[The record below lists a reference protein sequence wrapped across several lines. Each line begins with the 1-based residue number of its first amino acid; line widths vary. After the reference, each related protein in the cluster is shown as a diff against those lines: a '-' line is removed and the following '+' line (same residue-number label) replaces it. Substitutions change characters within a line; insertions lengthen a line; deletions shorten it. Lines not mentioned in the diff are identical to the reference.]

1 MTEVE
6 LIHATMPARN
16 DGKTDPRWNDIKKNF
31 NLNNK
36 LLVMT
41 KFSYIIATILTIG
54 VLFMFQNQTAVA
66 DNNQIIPRKVL
77 FGNPD
82 KTRVSLTHDG
92 KYILYIAPKDGVLNI
107 WMASSSDLS
116 KTEVITHD
124 KGRGI
129 RSYAK
134 AYNNKNILYSQDFN
148 GDENDRIYSYNI
160 ETKETKL
167 LTPERGVKAGIA
179 GMSYKKP
186 NEILIYLN
194 ERNPEY
200 FDIYKLSLDT
210 LEKELI
216 YKNDRFTDYVAD
228 ENLNLRF
235 GSLLDKDG
243 AVEYY
248 ELKDGEPKLFT
259 KISME
264 DSFNTSILGFDA
276 SGETLYMLEGRN
288 RNTSALK
295 AIDLATDKEEILA
308 EDAKADIGLFAVH
321 PTKQTPQ
328 AVSIDYDR
336 TSYKILD
343 KDIEE
348 DIKYLQALDRGDL
361 IINSRTLDDKT
372 WIVTYMADNA
382 PIKYYKYDRI
392 NKKAEFLFT
401 NRKDL
406 EQYKLAKMIPVIIK
420 SRDGLDLVSYIT
432 FPNDVNLDENNI
444 PDRKVPLILNV
455 HGGPWV
461 RDSWGYDP
469 EHQWLANRGYA
480 VLSINYRGSTGFGK
494 DFLNAGNLEYAGKM
508 HTDLI
513 DGVNWAIKNNIVDSD
528 KVCIMGGSYG
538 GYATLVGLTMTPDV
552 FACGVDVVGMSD
564 LLTHVQSKAP
574 YMTPLLSLYKTRIGP
589 WDTEEEKEFLRQRSP
604 INFIDNIK
612 KPLFI
617 AQGAHDV
624 RVVQAQSDKIVNA
637 MKANHIP
644 VVYAIYPEEGHGFA
658 KPGNRISYY
667 ALAEQFLAKVLKGRA
682 EHIGDDLKNANL
694 ILNDKEKVTGN
705 DAEKIIDNAIGN

>member
-1 MTEVE
+1 MSK
-6 LIHATMPARN
+6 I
-16 DGKTDPRWNDIKKNF
+16 F
-31 NLNNK
+31 
-36 LLVMT
+36 
-41 KFSYIIATILTIG
+41 YIIGTILIISVG
-54 VLFMFQNQTAVA
+54 IFMFQTQTIT

-77 FGNPD
+77 FGNPN
-82 KTRVSLTHDG
+82 KARVSLTHDG
-92 KYILYIAPKDGVLNI
+92 KYILYVAPKDGVLNI
-107 WMASSSDLS
+107 WLAPSDDIS
-116 KTEVITHD
+116 KAEAITHD

-129 RSYAK
+129 WSYAK
-134 AYNNKNILYSQDFN
+134 AYNNKNILYTQDFN

-167 LTPERGVKAGIA
+167 LTPAKGVKAEIA
-179 GMSYKKP
+179 GASHKKP

-200 FDIYKLSLDT
+200 FDIYKLNLDT

-216 YKNDRFTDYVAD
+216 YKNDRFTDYVTD

-295 AIDLATDKEEILA
+295 AITLATGSEEILA
-308 EDAKADIGLFAVH
+308 EDAKADISLFTVH

-336 TSYKILD
+336 VSYKILD
-343 KDIEE
+343 KDIED
-348 DIKYLQALDRGDL
+348 DIKYLQSIDRGDL

-372 WIVTYMADNA
+372 WIVAYMADNA
-382 PIKYYKYDRI
+382 PVKYYKYDRA

-401 NRKDL
+401 NRKEL
-406 EQYKLAKMIPVIIK
+406 EQYNLAKMIPIIIK

-432 FPNDVNLDENNI
+432 FPNDVKLDKNNI

-461 RDSWGYDP
+461 RDSWGYNP

-552 FACGVDVVGMSD
+552 FACGVDVVGMSN

-574 YMTPLLSLYKTRIGP
+574 YMTPLLSIYKTRIGP

-604 INFIDNIK
+604 INFVDNIK

-617 AQGAHDV
+617 AQGVHDV
-624 RVVQAQSDKIVNA
+624 RVVQAESEQIVNS
-637 MKANHIP
+637 MQTKHIP
-644 VVYAIYPEEGHGFA
+644 VVYALYKDEGHGFA

-667 ALAEQFLAKVLKGRA
+667 ALAEQFLAKILKGRT

-694 ILNDKEKVTGN
+694 ILNDKEKISGTE
-705 DAEKIIDNAIGN
+705 AEKIIDTAVGN

>member
-1 MTEVE
+1 MSK
-6 LIHATMPARN
+6 IC
-16 DGKTDPRWNDIKKNF
+16 
-31 NLNNK
+31 
-36 LLVMT
+36 
-41 KFSYIIATILTIG
+41 YIIGTILIISG
-54 VLFMFQNQTAVA
+54 GIFMFQKQTIT

-82 KTRVSLTHDG
+82 KARVTLTHDG
-92 KYILYIAPKDGVLNI
+92 KYILYVAPKDDVLNI
-107 WMASSSDLS
+107 WLAPSDDIS
-116 KTEVITHD
+116 KAEAITHD

-129 RSYAK
+129 WSYAK
-134 AYNNKNILYSQDFN
+134 AYNNKNILYTQDFN

-179 GMSYKKP
+179 GVSYKKP

-194 ERNPEY
+194 ERDPEY
-200 FDIYKLSLDT
+200 FDIYKLNLDT

-216 YKNDRFTDYVAD
+216 YKNDRFTDYVID

-235 GSLLDKDG
+235 GNLLDKDG

-248 ELKDGEPKLFT
+248 ELKDGEPKLYT

-276 SGETLYMLEGRN
+276 SGEILYMLEGRN

-295 AIDLATDKEEILA
+295 AITLATDNEEILA
-308 EDAKADIGLFAVH
+308 EDPKADIGLFAMH

-328 AVSIDYDR
+328 AVSIYYDR
-336 TSYKILD
+336 VSYKILD
-343 KDIEE
+343 KEIED
-348 DIKYLQALDRGDL
+348 DIKYLQALDRGVL

-372 WIVTYMADNA
+372 WIVAYMADNA
-382 PIKYYKYDRI
+382 PVKYYKYDRA

-401 NRKDL
+401 NRKAL
-406 EQYKLAKMIPVIIK
+406 EQYNLAKMIPVIIK

-432 FPNDVNLDENNI
+432 FPNDVKLDENNI
-444 PDRKVPLILNV
+444 PDKKVPLIINV

-461 RDSWGYDP
+461 RDSWGYNP

-513 DGVNWAIKNNIVDSD
+513 DGVNWAIKNNIVDFD

-538 GYATLVGLTMTPDV
+538 GYATLVGLTMTPDI
-552 FACGVDVVGMSD
+552 FACGVDVVGMSN

-574 YMTPLLSLYKTRIGP
+574 YMTPLLSIYKTRMGP

-604 INFIDNIK
+604 INFVDNIK

-624 RVVQAQSDKIVNA
+624 RVVQAESEQIVNS
-637 MKANHIP
+637 MKAKHIP
-644 VVYAIYPEEGHGFA
+644 VVYALYKDEGHGFA

-667 ALAEQFLAKVLKGRA
+667 ALAEQFLAKILKGRA
-682 EHIGDDLKNANL
+682 EAIGDDLKNANL
-694 ILNDKEKVTGN
+694 ILNDKEKISGKE
-705 DAEKIIDNAIGN
+705 AEKIIDTAIGN

>member
-1 MTEVE
+1 MSKV
-6 LIHATMPARN
+6 
-16 DGKTDPRWNDIKKNF
+16 F
-31 NLNNK
+31 
-36 LLVMT
+36 
-41 KFSYIIATILTIG
+41 YIIGTILIISVG
-54 VLFMFQNQTAVA
+54 IFMFQTQTIT

-82 KTRVSLTHDG
+82 KARVSLTHDG
-92 KYILYIAPKDGVLNI
+92 KYILYVAPKDGVLNI
-107 WMASSSDLS
+107 WLAPSDDIS
-116 KTEVITHD
+116 KAEAITHD

-129 RSYAK
+129 WSYAK
-134 AYNNKNILYSQDFN
+134 AYNNKNILYTQDFN

-167 LTPERGVKAGIA
+167 LTPAKGVKAEIA
-179 GMSYKKP
+179 GASHKKP

-200 FDIYKLSLDT
+200 FDIYKLNLDT

-216 YKNDRFTDYVAD
+216 YKNDRFTDYVTD

-295 AIDLATDKEEILA
+295 AITQATGSEEILA
-308 EDAKADIGLFAVH
+308 EDAKADIGLFTVH

-336 TSYKILD
+336 VSYKILD
-343 KDIEE
+343 KDIED
-348 DIKYLQALDRGDL
+348 DIKYLQSIDRGDL

-372 WIVTYMADNA
+372 WIVAYMADNA
-382 PIKYYKYDRI
+382 PVKYYKYDRA
-392 NKKAEFLFT
+392 NKKAGFLFT
-401 NRKDL
+401 NRKEL
-406 EQYKLAKMIPVIIK
+406 EQYNLAKMIPIIIK

-432 FPNDVNLDENNI
+432 FPNYVKLDKNNI

-461 RDSWGYDP
+461 RDSWGYNP

-552 FACGVDVVGMSD
+552 FACGVDVVGMSN

-574 YMTPLLSLYKTRIGP
+574 YMTPLLSIYKTRIGP

-604 INFIDNIK
+604 INFVDNIK

-617 AQGAHDV
+617 AQGVHDV
-624 RVVQAQSDKIVNA
+624 RVVQAESEQIVNSMQA
-637 MKANHIP
+637 KHIP
-644 VVYAIYPEEGHGFA
+644 VVYALYKDEGHGFA

-667 ALAEQFLAKVLKGRA
+667 ALAEQFLAKVLKGRT

-694 ILNDKEKVTGN
+694 ILNDKEKISGTE
-705 DAEKIIDNAIGN
+705 AEKIIDTAVGN

>member
-1 MTEVE
+1 MSK
-6 LIHATMPARN
+6 I
-16 DGKTDPRWNDIKKNF
+16 F
-31 NLNNK
+31 
-36 LLVMT
+36 
-41 KFSYIIATILTIG
+41 YIIGTILIVSVG
-54 VLFMFQNQTAVA
+54 IFMFQTQTIT

-82 KTRVSLTHDG
+82 KARVSLTHDG
-92 KYILYIAPKDGVLNI
+92 KYILYVAPKDGVLNI
-107 WMASSSDLS
+107 WLAPSDDIS
-116 KTEVITHD
+116 KAEAITHD

-129 RSYAK
+129 WSYAK
-134 AYNNKNILYSQDFN
+134 AYNNKNILYTQDFN

-167 LTPERGVKAGIA
+167 LTPTKGVKAEIA
-179 GMSYKKP
+179 GASHKKP

-200 FDIYKLSLDT
+200 FDIYKLNLDT

-216 YKNDRFTDYVAD
+216 YKNDRFTDYVTD

-295 AIDLATDKEEILA
+295 AITLATGSEEILA
-308 EDAKADIGLFAVH
+308 EDAKADIGLFTVH

-336 TSYKILD
+336 VSYKILD
-343 KDIEE
+343 KDIED
-348 DIKYLQALDRGDL
+348 DIKYLQSIDRGDL

-372 WIVTYMADNA
+372 WIVAYMADNA
-382 PIKYYKYDRI
+382 PVKYYKYDRA

-401 NRKDL
+401 NRKEL
-406 EQYKLAKMIPVIIK
+406 EQYNLAKMIPIIIK

-432 FPNDVNLDENNI
+432 FPNDVKLDKNNI

-461 RDSWGYDP
+461 RDSWGYNP

-480 VLSINYRGSTGFGK
+480 VLSINYRGSNGFGK

-552 FACGVDVVGMSD
+552 FACGVDVVGMSN

-574 YMTPLLSLYKTRIGP
+574 YMTPLLSIYKTRIGP

-604 INFIDNIK
+604 INFVDNIK

-617 AQGAHDV
+617 AQGVHDV
-624 RVVQAQSDKIVNA
+624 RVVQAESEQIVNSMQA
-637 MKANHIP
+637 KHIP
-644 VVYAIYPEEGHGFA
+644 VVYALYKDEGHGFA
-658 KPGNRISYY
+658 KPSNRISYY
-667 ALAEQFLAKVLKGRA
+667 ALAEQFLAKILKGRA

-694 ILNDKEKVTGN
+694 ILNDKEKISGTE
-705 DAEKIIDNAIGN
+705 AEKIIDTAVGN

>member
-1 MTEVE
+1 MSK
-6 LIHATMPARN
+6 I
-16 DGKTDPRWNDIKKNF
+16 F
-31 NLNNK
+31 
-36 LLVMT
+36 
-41 KFSYIIATILTIG
+41 YIIGTILIISVG
-54 VLFMFQNQTAVA
+54 IFMFQTQTIT

-77 FGNPD
+77 FGNPN
-82 KTRVSLTHDG
+82 KARVSLTHDG
-92 KYILYIAPKDGVLNI
+92 KYILYVAPKDGVLNI
-107 WMASSSDLS
+107 WLAPSDDIS
-116 KTEVITHD
+116 KAEAITHD

-129 RSYAK
+129 WSYAK
-134 AYNNKNILYSQDFN
+134 AYNNKNILYTQDFN

-167 LTPERGVKAGIA
+167 LTPAKGVKAEIA
-179 GMSYKKP
+179 GASHKKP

-200 FDIYKLSLDT
+200 FDIYKLNLDT

-216 YKNDRFTDYVAD
+216 YKNDRFTDYVTD

-295 AIDLATDKEEILA
+295 AITLATGSEEILA
-308 EDAKADIGLFAVH
+308 EDAKADIGLFTVH

-336 TSYKILD
+336 VSYKILD
-343 KDIEE
+343 KDIED
-348 DIKYLQALDRGDL
+348 DIKYLQSIDRGDL

-372 WIVTYMADNA
+372 WIVAYMADNA
-382 PIKYYKYDRI
+382 PVKYYKYDRA

-401 NRKDL
+401 NRKEL
-406 EQYKLAKMIPVIIK
+406 EQYNLAKMIPIIIK

-432 FPNDVNLDENNI
+432 FPNDVKLDKNNI

-461 RDSWGYDP
+461 RDSWGYNP

-552 FACGVDVVGMSD
+552 FACGVYVVGMSN
-564 LLTHVQSKAP
+564 LITHVQSKAP
-574 YMTPLLSLYKTRIGP
+574 YMTPLLSIYKTRIGP

-604 INFIDNIK
+604 INFVDNIK

-617 AQGAHDV
+617 AQGVHDV
-624 RVVQAQSDKIVNA
+624 RVMQAESEQIVNN
-637 MKANHIP
+637 MQTKHIP
-644 VVYAIYPEEGHGFA
+644 VVYALYKDEGHGFA

-667 ALAEQFLAKVLKGRA
+667 ALAEQFLAKILKGRA

-694 ILNDKEKVTGN
+694 ILNDKEKISGTE
-705 DAEKIIDNAIGN
+705 AEKIIDTAVGN

>member
-1 MTEVE
+1 MSK
-6 LIHATMPARN
+6 I
-16 DGKTDPRWNDIKKNF
+16 F
-31 NLNNK
+31 
-36 LLVMT
+36 
-41 KFSYIIATILTIG
+41 YIIGTILIISVGIFMLQTI
-54 VLFMFQNQTAVA
+54 T

-82 KTRVSLTHDG
+82 KARVSLTHDG
-92 KYILYIAPKDGVLNI
+92 KYILYVAPKDGVLNI
-107 WMASSSDLS
+107 WLAPSDDIS
-116 KTEVITHD
+116 KAEAITHD

-129 RSYAK
+129 WSYAK
-134 AYNNKNILYSQDFN
+134 AYNNKNILYTQDFN

-167 LTPERGVKAGIA
+167 LTPAKGVKAKIA
-179 GMSYKKP
+179 GASHKKP

-200 FDIYKLSLDT
+200 FDIYKLNLDT
-210 LEKELI
+210 LEKALI
-216 YKNDRFTDYVAD
+216 YKNDRFTDYVTD

-248 ELKDGEPKLFT
+248 ELKDGEPRLFT

-295 AIDLATDKEEILA
+295 VITLATGSEEILA
-308 EDAKADIGLFAVH
+308 EDTKADIGLFTIH

-336 TSYKILD
+336 VSYKILD
-343 KDIEE
+343 KDIED
-348 DIKYLQALDRGDL
+348 DIKYLQSIDRGDL

-372 WIVTYMADNA
+372 WIVAHMADNA
-382 PIKYYKYDRI
+382 PVKYYKYDRV

-401 NRKDL
+401 NRKEL
-406 EQYKLAKMIPVIIK
+406 EQYNLAKMIPIIIK

-432 FPNDVNLDENNI
+432 FPNDVKLDKNNI

-461 RDSWGYDP
+461 RDSWGYNP

-552 FACGVDVVGMSD
+552 FACGIDVVGMSN

-574 YMTPLLSLYKTRIGP
+574 YMTPLLSIYKTRIGP

-604 INFIDNIK
+604 INFVDNIK

-617 AQGAHDV
+617 AQGVHDV
-624 RVVQAQSDKIVNA
+624 RVVQAESEQIVNSMQA
-637 MKANHIP
+637 KHIP
-644 VVYAIYPEEGHGFA
+644 VVYALYKDEGHGFA

-667 ALAEQFLAKVLKGRA
+667 ALAEQFLAKILKGRA
-682 EHIGDDLKNANL
+682 EHIGNDLKNANL
-694 ILNDKEKVTGN
+694 ILNDKEKISGTE
-705 DAEKIIDNAIGN
+705 AEKIIDTVVGN

>member
-1 MTEVE
+1 MSK
-6 LIHATMPARN
+6 I
-16 DGKTDPRWNDIKKNF
+16 F
-31 NLNNK
+31 
-36 LLVMT
+36 
-41 KFSYIIATILTIG
+41 YIIGTILIISVG
-54 VLFMFQNQTAVA
+54 IFMFQKQTIT

-82 KTRVSLTHDG
+82 KARVSLTHDG

-107 WMASSSDLS
+107 WLAPSDDTS
-116 KTEVITHD
+116 KAEAITHD

-129 RSYAK
+129 WSYAK
-134 AYNNKNILYSQDFN
+134 AYNNKNILYTQDFN

-160 ETKETKL
+160 ETKESKL
-167 LTPERGVKAGIA
+167 LTPEKGVKAGIA
-179 GMSYKKP
+179 GASHKKP

-200 FDIYKLSLDT
+200 FDIYKLNLDT

-216 YKNDRFTDYVAD
+216 YKNDRFTDCVVD

-248 ELKDGEPKLFT
+248 ELRDGEPKLYT

-276 SGETLYMLEGRN
+276 SGEILYMLEGRN

-295 AIDLATDKEEILA
+295 AITLATGSEEVLA
-308 EDAKADIGLFAVH
+308 EDAKADIGLFTVH

-336 TSYKILD
+336 ISYKILD
-343 KDIEE
+343 KDIED
-348 DIKYLQALDRGDL
+348 DIKYLQSLDRGDL
-361 IINSRTLDDKT
+361 IINSRTLDDKI
-372 WIVTYMADNA
+372 WIVAYMADNA
-382 PIKYYKYDRI
+382 PVKYYKYDRA

-401 NRKDL
+401 NRKEL
-406 EQYKLAKMIPVIIK
+406 EQYNLAKMIPVIIK
-420 SRDGLDLVSYIT
+420 SRDELDLVSYIT
-432 FPNDVNLDENNI
+432 FPNDIKLDENNI
-444 PDRKVPLILNV
+444 PDKKVPLIINV

-461 RDSWGYDP
+461 RDSWGYNP

-538 GYATLVGLTMTPDV
+538 GYATLVGLTMTPDI
-552 FACGVDVVGMSD
+552 FACGVDVVGMSN

-574 YMTPLLSLYKTRIGP
+574 YMTPLLSIYKTRIGP
-589 WDTEEEKEFLRQRSP
+589 WDTEEEKEFLRQKSP
-604 INFIDNIK
+604 INFVDNIK

-624 RVVQAQSDKIVNA
+624 RVVQTESEQIVNS
-637 MKANHIP
+637 MKAKHIP
-644 VVYAIYPEEGHGFA
+644 VVYALYKDEGHGFA

-667 ALAEQFLAKVLKGRA
+667 ALAEQFLAKILKGRA

-694 ILNDKEKVTGN
+694 ILNDKEKISGTE
-705 DAEKIIDNAIGN
+705 AEKIIDTAVGN

>member
-1 MTEVE
+1 MSK
-6 LIHATMPARN
+6 I
-16 DGKTDPRWNDIKKNF
+16 F
-31 NLNNK
+31 
-36 LLVMT
+36 
-41 KFSYIIATILTIG
+41 YIIGTILIVSVG
-54 VLFMFQNQTAVA
+54 IFMFQTQTIT

-82 KTRVSLTHDG
+82 KARVSLTHDG
-92 KYILYIAPKDGVLNI
+92 KYILYVAPKDGVLNI
-107 WMASSSDLS
+107 WLAPSDDIS
-116 KTEVITHD
+116 KAEAITHD

-129 RSYAK
+129 WSYAK
-134 AYNNKNILYSQDFN
+134 AYNNKNILYTQDFN

-167 LTPERGVKAGIA
+167 LTPKKGVKAEIA
-179 GMSYKKP
+179 GASHKKP

-200 FDIYKLSLDT
+200 FDIYKLNLDT

-216 YKNDRFTDYVAD
+216 YKNDRFTDYVTD

-295 AIDLATDKEEILA
+295 AITLATGSEEILA
-308 EDAKADIGLFAVH
+308 EDAKADIGLFTVH

-336 TSYKILD
+336 VSYKILD
-343 KDIEE
+343 KDIED
-348 DIKYLQALDRGDL
+348 DIKYLQSIDRGDL

-372 WIVTYMADNA
+372 WIVAYMADNA
-382 PIKYYKYDRI
+382 PVKYYKYDRA

-401 NRKDL
+401 NRKEL
-406 EQYKLAKMIPVIIK
+406 EQYNLAKMIPIIIK

-432 FPNDVNLDENNI
+432 FPNDVKLDKNNI

-461 RDSWGYDP
+461 RDSWGYNP

-480 VLSINYRGSTGFGK
+480 VLSINYRGSNGFGK

-552 FACGVDVVGMSD
+552 FACGVDVVGMSN

-574 YMTPLLSLYKTRIGP
+574 YMTPLLSIYKTRIGP

-604 INFIDNIK
+604 INFVDNIK

-617 AQGAHDV
+617 AQGVHDV
-624 RVVQAQSDKIVNA
+624 RVVQAESEQIVNSMQA
-637 MKANHIP
+637 KHIP
-644 VVYAIYPEEGHGFA
+644 VVYALYKDEGHGFA

-667 ALAEQFLAKVLKGRA
+667 ALAEQFLAKILKGRA

-694 ILNDKEKVTGN
+694 ILNDKEKISGTE
-705 DAEKIIDNAIGN
+705 AEKIIDTAVGN

>member
-1 MTEVE
+1 MSK
-6 LIHATMPARN
+6 I
-16 DGKTDPRWNDIKKNF
+16 F
-31 NLNNK
+31 
-36 LLVMT
+36 
-41 KFSYIIATILTIG
+41 YIIGTILIISVG
-54 VLFMFQNQTAVA
+54 IFMFQKQTAT

-82 KTRVSLTHDG
+82 KARVSLTHDG

-107 WMASSSDLS
+107 WLAHSDDIS
-116 KTEVITHD
+116 KAEAITHD

-129 RSYAK
+129 WSYAK
-134 AYNNKNILYSQDFN
+134 AYNNKNILYTQDFN

-167 LTPERGVKAGIA
+167 LTPEKGVKAGIA
-179 GMSYKKP
+179 GASHKKP

-200 FDIYKLSLDT
+200 FDIYKLNLDT

-216 YKNDRFTDYVAD
+216 YKNDRFTDCVVD

-248 ELKDGEPKLFT
+248 ELKDGEPKLYT

-276 SGETLYMLEGRN
+276 SGEILYMLEGRN

-295 AIDLATDKEEILA
+295 AITLATSSEEILA
-308 EDAKADIGLFAVH
+308 EDSKADIGLFTVH

-336 TSYKILD
+336 VSYKILD
-343 KDIEE
+343 KDIED

-361 IINSRTLDDKT
+361 IINSRTLDDKI
-372 WIVTYMADNA
+372 WIIAYMADNA
-382 PIKYYKYDRI
+382 PVKYYKYDRA

-401 NRKDL
+401 NRKEL
-406 EQYKLAKMIPVIIK
+406 EQYNLTKMIPVIIK

-432 FPNDVNLDENNI
+432 FPNDVKLDENNI
-444 PDRKVPLILNV
+444 PDKKVPLIINV

-461 RDSWGYDP
+461 RDSWGYNP

-513 DGVNWAIKNNIVDSD
+513 DGVNWTIKNNIVDSD

-538 GYATLVGLTMTPDV
+538 GYATLVGLTMTPDI
-552 FACGVDVVGMSD
+552 FACGVDVVGMSN

-574 YMTPLLSLYKTRIGP
+574 YMTPLLSVYKTRIGP
-589 WDTEEEKEFLRQRSP
+589 WDTEEEKEFLRQKSP
-604 INFIDNIK
+604 INFVDNIK

-624 RVVQAQSDKIVNA
+624 RVVQAESEQIVNS
-637 MKANHIP
+637 MKTKHIP
-644 VVYAIYPEEGHGFA
+644 VVYALYKDEGHGFA

-667 ALAEQFLAKVLKGRA
+667 ALAEQFLAKILKGRA

-694 ILNDKEKVTGN
+694 ILNDKEKISGTE
-705 DAEKIIDNAIGN
+705 AEKIIDTAVGN

>member
-1 MTEVE
+1 
-6 LIHATMPARN
+6 
-16 DGKTDPRWNDIKKNF
+16 
-31 NLNNK
+31 
-36 LLVMT
+36 MT
-41 KFSYIIATILTIG
+41 KFSYIIGTILTIWCTI
-54 VLFMFQNQTAVA
+54 FMFQNQAAIA
-66 DNNQIIPRKVL
+66 DNNNQIIPRKVL

-82 KTRVSLTHDG
+82 KARVSLTHDG
-92 KYILYIAPKDGVLNI
+92 KYILYVAPKDGVLNI
-107 WMASSSDLS
+107 WLAPSDDIS
-116 KTEVITHD
+116 KAEAITND

-129 RSYAK
+129 WSYVR

-167 LTPERGVKAGIA
+167 LTPERGVRAGIA
-179 GMSYKKP
+179 GVSYKKP

-200 FDIYKLSLDT
+200 FDVYKLNLDT

-216 YKNDRFTDYVAD
+216 YKNDRFTDCIAD

-264 DSFNTSILGFDA
+264 DSFNTSLLGFDA
-276 SGETLYMLEGRN
+276 SGEILYMLEGRN

-295 AIDLATDKEEILA
+295 ALNLNSGTDEILA
-308 EDAKADIGLFAVH
+308 EDSKADIGLFTVH

-328 AVSIDYDR
+328 AVSVDYDR
-336 TSYKILD
+336 VSYKILD
-343 KDIEE
+343 KDIED
-348 DIKYLQALDRGDL
+348 DIKYLQALDRGNL
-361 IINSRTLDDKT
+361 IINSRTFDDKT
-372 WIVTYMADNA
+372 WIVAYNSDNS
-382 PIKYYKYDRI
+382 PVKYYKYDRA

-406 EQYKLAKMIPVIIK
+406 EQYSLSKMIPVIIK
-420 SRDGLDLVSYIT
+420 SRDSLDLVSYIT
-432 FPNDVNLDENNI
+432 FPNDVKLDKNNI
-444 PDRKVPLILNV
+444 PDKKLPLIINV

-508 HTDLI
+508 HDDLI
-513 DGVNWAIKNNIVDSD
+513 DGVDWAIKNNIADPG
-528 KVCIMGGSYG
+528 KIAIMGGSYG

-552 FACGVDVVGMSD
+552 FACGVDVVGMSN

-574 YMTPLLSLYKTRIGP
+574 YMTPLLSIYKTRIGP

-604 INFIDNIK
+604 INFVNNIK

-624 RVVQAQSDKIVNA
+624 RVVQAESDQIVNA
-637 MKANHIP
+637 MKAKHIP
-644 VVYAIYPEEGHGFA
+644 VVYAIYKDEGHGFA

-667 ALAEQFLAKVLKGRA
+667 ALAEQFLAKILKGRA
-682 EHIGDDLKNANL
+682 EAIGDDLKNANL
-694 ILNDKEKVTGN
+694 ILNDKEKISGKE
-705 DAEKIIDNAIGN
+705 AEKIIDKAVGN

>member
-1 MTEVE
+1 MSK
-6 LIHATMPARN
+6 I
-16 DGKTDPRWNDIKKNF
+16 F
-31 NLNNK
+31 
-36 LLVMT
+36 
-41 KFSYIIATILTIG
+41 YIIGTILIISVG
-54 VLFMFQNQTAVA
+54 IFMFQKQTVM

-82 KTRVSLTHDG
+82 KARVSLTHDG
-92 KYILYIAPKDGVLNI
+92 KYILYVAPKDSVLNI
-107 WMASSSDLS
+107 WLAPSDDIS
-116 KTEVITHD
+116 KAEAITHD

-129 RSYAK
+129 WSYAK
-134 AYNNKNILYSQDFN
+134 AYNNKNILYTQDFN

-167 LTPERGVKAGIA
+167 LTPEKGVRAGIA
-179 GMSYKKP
+179 GVSYKKP

-194 ERNPEY
+194 DRNPEY
-200 FDIYKLSLDT
+200 FDIYKLNLDT

-216 YKNDRFTDYVAD
+216 YKNDRFTDYVTD

-248 ELKDGEPKLFT
+248 ELKDGEFKLFT

-295 AIDLATDKEEILA
+295 AITLATGSEEILA
-308 EDAKADIGLFAVH
+308 EDVKADIGLLTVH
-321 PTKQTPQ
+321 PIKQTPQ
-328 AVSIDYDR
+328 AVSVDYDR
-336 TSYKILD
+336 VSYKILD
-343 KDIEE
+343 KDIE
-348 DIKYLQALDRGDL
+348 DDVKYLQSLDHGDL

-372 WIVTYMADNA
+372 WIIAYMADNA
-382 PIKYYKYDRI
+382 PVKFYKYDRE

-401 NRKDL
+401 NRKEL
-406 EQYKLAKMIPVIIK
+406 EQYNLAKMIPVIIK

-432 FPNDVNLDENNI
+432 FPNDVKLDKNNI
-444 PDRKVPLILNV
+444 PDKKVPLIINV
-455 HGGPWV
+455 HGGPWA

-513 DGVNWAIKNNIVDSD
+513 DGVNWAIKSNIVDFD

-552 FACGVDVVGMSD
+552 FACGVDVVGMSN

-574 YMTPLLSLYKTRIGP
+574 YMTPLLSIYKTRIGP

-604 INFIDNIK
+604 INFVDNIK

-617 AQGAHDV
+617 AQGTHDV
-624 RVVQAQSDKIVNA
+624 RVVQAEADQIVNA
-637 MKANHIP
+637 MKAKHIP
-644 VVYAIYPEEGHGFA
+644 VVYALYKDEGHGFA

-667 ALAEQFLAKVLKGRA
+667 ALAEQFLAKILKGRA

-694 ILNDKEKVTGN
+694 ILNDKEKITGAE
-705 DAEKIIDNAIGN
+705 AEKIIDKAVGN

>member
-1 MTEVE
+1 MSK
-6 LIHATMPARN
+6 I
-16 DGKTDPRWNDIKKNF
+16 F
-31 NLNNK
+31 
-36 LLVMT
+36 
-41 KFSYIIATILTIG
+41 YIIGTILIISVG
-54 VLFMFQNQTAVA
+54 IFMFQKQTIT

-82 KTRVSLTHDG
+82 KARVSLTHDG

-107 WMASSSDLS
+107 WLAPSDDIS
-116 KTEVITHD
+116 KAEAITHD

-129 RSYAK
+129 WSYAK
-134 AYNNKNILYSQDFN
+134 AYNNKNILYTQDFN

-160 ETKETKL
+160 ATKETKL

-179 GMSYKKP
+179 GVSYKTP

-200 FDIYKLSLDT
+200 FDIYKLNLDT

-216 YKNDRFTDYVAD
+216 YKNDRFTDYVTD

-248 ELKDGEPKLFT
+248 ELRDGEPKLYT

-276 SGETLYMLEGRN
+276 SGEILYMLEGRN

-295 AIDLATDKEEILA
+295 AITLATGSEEILA
-308 EDAKADIGLFAVH
+308 EDSKADIGLFTVH

-336 TSYKILD
+336 VSYKILD
-343 KDIEE
+343 KDIED

-361 IINSRTLDDKT
+361 IINSRTLDDKI
-372 WIVTYMADNA
+372 WIVAYMADNA
-382 PIKYYKYDRI
+382 PVKYYKYDRA

-401 NRKDL
+401 NRKEL
-406 EQYKLAKMIPVIIK
+406 EQYNLAKMIPVIIK

-432 FPNDVNLDENNI
+432 FPNDVKLDENNI
-444 PDRKVPLILNV
+444 PDKKVPLILNV

-461 RDSWGYDP
+461 RDSWGYNP
-469 EHQWLANRGYA
+469 EHQWLANRGYT

-538 GYATLVGLTMTPDV
+538 GYATLVGLTMTPDI
-552 FACGVDVVGMSD
+552 FACGVDVVGMSN

-574 YMTPLLSLYKTRIGP
+574 YMTPLLSIYKTRIGP
-589 WDTEEEKEFLRQRSP
+589 WDTEEEKEFLRQKSP
-604 INFIDNIK
+604 INFVDNIK

-624 RVVQAQSDKIVNA
+624 RVVQAESEQIVNS
-637 MKANHIP
+637 MKAKHIP
-644 VVYAIYPEEGHGFA
+644 VVYALYKDEGHGFA
-658 KPGNRISYY
+658 KPSNRISYY
-667 ALAEQFLAKVLKGRA
+667 ALAEQFLAKILKGRA
-682 EHIGDDLKNANL
+682 EAIGDDLKNANL
-694 ILNDKEKVTGN
+694 ILNDKEKISGTE
-705 DAEKIIDNAIGN
+705 AEKIIDKAVGN

>member
-1 MTEVE
+1 MSK
-6 LIHATMPARN
+6 I
-16 DGKTDPRWNDIKKNF
+16 F
-31 NLNNK
+31 
-36 LLVMT
+36 
-41 KFSYIIATILTIG
+41 YIIGTILIVSVG
-54 VLFMFQNQTAVA
+54 IFMFQTQTIT

-82 KTRVSLTHDG
+82 KARVSLTHDG
-92 KYILYIAPKDGVLNI
+92 KYILYVAPKDGVLNI
-107 WMASSSDLS
+107 WLAPSDDIS
-116 KTEVITHD
+116 KAEAITHD

-129 RSYAK
+129 WSYAK
-134 AYNNKNILYSQDFN
+134 AYNNKNILYTQDFN

-167 LTPERGVKAGIA
+167 LTPTKGVKAEIA
-179 GMSYKKP
+179 GASHKKP

-200 FDIYKLSLDT
+200 FDIYKLNLDT

-216 YKNDRFTDYVAD
+216 YKNDRFTDYVTD

-264 DSFNTSILGFDA
+264 DSFNTSILGFDS

-295 AIDLATDKEEILA
+295 AITLATGSEEILA
-308 EDAKADIGLFAVH
+308 EDAKADIGLFTVH

-336 TSYKILD
+336 VSYKILD
-343 KDIEE
+343 KDIED
-348 DIKYLQALDRGDL
+348 DIKYLQSIDRGDL

-372 WIVTYMADNA
+372 WIVAYMADNA
-382 PIKYYKYDRI
+382 PVKYYKYDRA

-401 NRKDL
+401 NRKEL
-406 EQYKLAKMIPVIIK
+406 EQYNLAKMIPIIIK

-432 FPNDVNLDENNI
+432 FPNDVKLDKNNI

-461 RDSWGYDP
+461 RDSWGYNP

-480 VLSINYRGSTGFGK
+480 VLSINYRGSNGFGK

-552 FACGVDVVGMSD
+552 FACGVDVVGMSN

-574 YMTPLLSLYKTRIGP
+574 YMTPLLSIYKTRIGP

-604 INFIDNIK
+604 INFVDNIK

-617 AQGAHDV
+617 AQGVHDV
-624 RVVQAQSDKIVNA
+624 RVVQAESEQIVNSMQA
-637 MKANHIP
+637 KHIP
-644 VVYAIYPEEGHGFA
+644 VVYALYKDEGHGFA

-667 ALAEQFLAKVLKGRA
+667 ALAEQFLAKILKGRA

-694 ILNDKEKVTGN
+694 ILNDKEKISGTE
-705 DAEKIIDNAIGN
+705 AEKIIDTAVGN

>member
-1 MTEVE
+1 MSK
-6 LIHATMPARN
+6 I
-16 DGKTDPRWNDIKKNF
+16 F
-31 NLNNK
+31 
-36 LLVMT
+36 
-41 KFSYIIATILTIG
+41 YIIGTILIISVG
-54 VLFMFQNQTAVA
+54 IFMFQTQTIT

-82 KTRVSLTHDG
+82 KARVSLTHDG
-92 KYILYIAPKDGVLNI
+92 KYILYVAPKDGVLNI
-107 WMASSSDLS
+107 WLAPSDDIS
-116 KTEVITHD
+116 KAEAITHD

-129 RSYAK
+129 WSYVK
-134 AYNNKNILYSQDFN
+134 AYNNKNILYTQDFN

-167 LTPERGVKAGIA
+167 LTPAKGVKAEIA
-179 GMSYKKP
+179 GASHKKP

-200 FDIYKLSLDT
+200 FDIYKLNLDT

-216 YKNDRFTDYVAD
+216 YKNDRFTDYVTD

-295 AIDLATDKEEILA
+295 AITLATGSEEILA
-308 EDAKADIGLFAVH
+308 EDAKADIGLFTVH

-336 TSYKILD
+336 VSYKILD
-343 KDIEE
+343 QDIED
-348 DIKYLQALDRGDL
+348 DIKYLQSIDRGDL

-372 WIVTYMADNA
+372 WIVAYMADNA
-382 PIKYYKYDRI
+382 PVKYYKYDRA
-392 NKKAEFLFT
+392 NKKSEFLFT
-401 NRKDL
+401 NRKEL
-406 EQYKLAKMIPVIIK
+406 EEYNLAKMIPIIIT

-432 FPNDVNLDENNI
+432 FPNDVKLDKNNI

-455 HGGPWV
+455 HGGPWA
-461 RDSWGYDP
+461 RDSWGYNP

-552 FACGVDVVGMSD
+552 FACGVDVVGMSN

-574 YMTPLLSLYKTRIGP
+574 YITPLLSIYKTRIGP

-604 INFIDNIK
+604 INFVDNIK

-617 AQGAHDV
+617 AQGVHDV
-624 RVVQAQSDKIVNA
+624 RVVQAESKQIVNSMQA
-637 MKANHIP
+637 KHIP
-644 VVYAIYPEEGHGFA
+644 VVYALYKDEGHGFA

-667 ALAEQFLAKVLKGRA
+667 ALAEQFLAKILKGRA

-694 ILNDKEKVTGN
+694 ILNDKEKISGTE
-705 DAEKIIDNAIGN
+705 AEKIIDTVVGN

>member
-1 MTEVE
+1 MSK
-6 LIHATMPARN
+6 I
-16 DGKTDPRWNDIKKNF
+16 F
-31 NLNNK
+31 
-36 LLVMT
+36 
-41 KFSYIIATILTIG
+41 YIIGTILIISVG
-54 VLFMFQNQTAVA
+54 IFMFQKQTIT

-82 KTRVSLTHDG
+82 KARVSLTHDG
-92 KYILYIAPKDGVLNI
+92 KYILYVAPKDGVLNI
-107 WMASSSDLS
+107 WLAPSDDIS
-116 KTEVITHD
+116 KAEAITHD

-129 RSYAK
+129 WSYAK
-134 AYNNKNILYSQDFN
+134 AYNNKNILYTQDFN

-160 ETKETKL
+160 ETKESKL

-179 GMSYKKP
+179 GVSYKKP

-200 FDIYKLSLDT
+200 FDIYKLNLDT

-216 YKNDRFTDYVAD
+216 YKNDRFTDCVVD

-248 ELKDGEPKLFT
+248 ELKDGEPKLYT

-276 SGETLYMLEGRN
+276 SGEILYMLEGRN

-295 AIDLATDKEEILA
+295 AITLATGSEEILA
-308 EDAKADIGLFAVH
+308 EDSKADIGLFTVH

-336 TSYKILD
+336 VSYKILD
-343 KDIEE
+343 KDIED

-361 IINSRTLDDKT
+361 IINSRTLDDKI
-372 WIVTYMADNA
+372 WIVAYMADNA
-382 PIKYYKYDRI
+382 PVKYYKYDRA

-401 NRKDL
+401 NRKEL
-406 EQYKLAKMIPVIIK
+406 EQYNLAKMIPVIIK

-432 FPNDVNLDENNI
+432 FPNDVKLDENNI
-444 PDRKVPLILNV
+444 PDKKVPLIINV

-461 RDSWGYDP
+461 RDSWGYNP

-480 VLSINYRGSTGFGK
+480 VLSINYRGSKGFGK

-538 GYATLVGLTMTPDV
+538 GYATLVGLTMTPDI
-552 FACGVDVVGMSD
+552 FACGVDVVGMSN

-574 YMTPLLSLYKTRIGP
+574 YMTPLLSIYKTRIGP

-604 INFIDNIK
+604 INFVDNIK

-624 RVVQAQSDKIVNA
+624 RVVQAESEQIVNS
-637 MKANHIP
+637 MKAKHIP
-644 VVYAIYPEEGHGFA
+644 VVYALYKDEGHGFA

-667 ALAEQFLAKVLKGRA
+667 ALAEQFLAKILKGRA
-682 EHIGDDLKNANL
+682 EVIGDDLKNANL
-694 ILNDKEKVTGN
+694 ILNDKEKISGTE
-705 DAEKIIDNAIGN
+705 AEKIIDTAIGN

>member
-1 MTEVE
+1 MSK
-6 LIHATMPARN
+6 I
-16 DGKTDPRWNDIKKNF
+16 F
-31 NLNNK
+31 
-36 LLVMT
+36 
-41 KFSYIIATILTIG
+41 YIIGTILIISVG
-54 VLFMFQNQTAVA
+54 IFMFQTQTIT

-77 FGNPD
+77 FGNPN
-82 KTRVSLTHDG
+82 KARVSLTHDG
-92 KYILYIAPKDGVLNI
+92 KYILYVAPKDGVLNI
-107 WMASSSDLS
+107 WLAPSDDIS
-116 KTEVITHD
+116 KAEAITHD

-129 RSYAK
+129 WSYAK
-134 AYNNKNILYSQDFN
+134 AYNNKNILYTQDFN

-167 LTPERGVKAGIA
+167 LTPAKGVKAEIA
-179 GMSYKKP
+179 GASHKKP

-200 FDIYKLSLDT
+200 FDIYKLNLDT

-216 YKNDRFTDYVAD
+216 YKNDRFTDYVTD

-295 AIDLATDKEEILA
+295 AITLATGSEEILA
-308 EDAKADIGLFAVH
+308 EDAKADISLFTVH

-336 TSYKILD
+336 VSYKILD
-343 KDIEE
+343 KDIED
-348 DIKYLQALDRGDL
+348 DIKYLQSIDRGDL

-372 WIVTYMADNA
+372 WIVAYMADNA
-382 PIKYYKYDRI
+382 PVKYYKYDRA

-401 NRKDL
+401 NRKEL
-406 EQYKLAKMIPVIIK
+406 EQYNLAKMIPIIIK

-432 FPNDVNLDENNI
+432 FPNDVKLDKNNI

-461 RDSWGYDP
+461 RDSWGYNP

-552 FACGVDVVGMSD
+552 FACGVDVVGMSN

-574 YMTPLLSLYKTRIGP
+574 YMTPLLSIYKTRIGP

-604 INFIDNIK
+604 INFVDNIK

-617 AQGAHDV
+617 AQGVHDV
-624 RVVQAQSDKIVNA
+624 RVVQAESEQIVNSMQA
-637 MKANHIP
+637 KHIP
-644 VVYAIYPEEGHGFA
+644 VVYALYKDEGHGFA

-667 ALAEQFLAKVLKGRA
+667 ALAEQFLAKILKGRT

-694 ILNDKEKVTGN
+694 ILNDKEKISGTE
-705 DAEKIIDNAIGN
+705 AEKIIDTAVGN

>member
-1 MTEVE
+1 MSK
-6 LIHATMPARN
+6 I
-16 DGKTDPRWNDIKKNF
+16 F
-31 NLNNK
+31 
-36 LLVMT
+36 
-41 KFSYIIATILTIG
+41 YIIGTILIISVG
-54 VLFMFQNQTAVA
+54 IFMFQKQTIT

-82 KTRVSLTHDG
+82 KARVSLTHDG

-107 WMASSSDLS
+107 WLAPSDDIS
-116 KTEVITHD
+116 KAEAITHD

-129 RSYAK
+129 WSYAK
-134 AYNNKNILYSQDFN
+134 AYNNKNILYTQDFN

-160 ETKETKL
+160 ETKESKL

-179 GMSYKKP
+179 GVSYKKP

-200 FDIYKLSLDT
+200 FDIYKLNLDT

-216 YKNDRFTDYVAD
+216 YKNDRFTDCVVD

-248 ELKDGEPKLFT
+248 ELKDGEPKLYT

-276 SGETLYMLEGRN
+276 SGEILYMLEGRN

-295 AIDLATDKEEILA
+295 AITLATGSEEILA
-308 EDAKADIGLFAVH
+308 EDSKADIGLFTVH

-336 TSYKILD
+336 VSYKILD
-343 KDIEE
+343 KDIED

-361 IINSRTLDDKT
+361 IINSRTLDDKI
-372 WIVTYMADNA
+372 WIVAYMADNA
-382 PIKYYKYDRI
+382 PVKYYKYDRA

-401 NRKDL
+401 NRKEL
-406 EQYKLAKMIPVIIK
+406 EQYNLAKMIPVIIK

-432 FPNDVNLDENNI
+432 FPNDVKLDENNI
-444 PDRKVPLILNV
+444 PDKKVPLIINV

-461 RDSWGYDP
+461 RDSWGYNP

-480 VLSINYRGSTGFGK
+480 VLSINYRGSKGFGK

-538 GYATLVGLTMTPDV
+538 GYATLVGLTMTPDI
-552 FACGVDVVGMSD
+552 FACGVDVVGMSN

-574 YMTPLLSLYKTRIGP
+574 YMTPLLSIYKTRIGP

-604 INFIDNIK
+604 INFVDNIK

-624 RVVQAQSDKIVNA
+624 RVVQAESEQIVNS
-637 MKANHIP
+637 MKAKHIP
-644 VVYAIYPEEGHGFA
+644 VVYALYKDEGHGFA

-667 ALAEQFLAKVLKGRA
+667 ALAEQFLAKILKGRA
-682 EHIGDDLKNANL
+682 EVIGDDLKNANL
-694 ILNDKEKVTGN
+694 ILNDKEKISGTE
-705 DAEKIIDNAIGN
+705 AEKIIDTAIGN

>member
-1 MTEVE
+1 MSK
-6 LIHATMPARN
+6 IC
-16 DGKTDPRWNDIKKNF
+16 
-31 NLNNK
+31 
-36 LLVMT
+36 
-41 KFSYIIATILTIG
+41 YIIGTILIISVG
-54 VLFMFQNQTAVA
+54 IFMFQKQTIT

-82 KTRVSLTHDG
+82 KARVSLTHDG
-92 KYILYIAPKDGVLNI
+92 KYILYVAPQDGVLNI
-107 WMASSSDLS
+107 WLAPSDDIS
-116 KTEVITHD
+116 KAEAITND

-129 RSYAK
+129 WSYTK
-134 AYNNKNILYSQDFN
+134 AYNNKNILYTQDFN

-179 GMSYKKP
+179 GVSYKKP

-200 FDIYKLSLDT
+200 FDIYKLNLDT

-216 YKNDRFTDYVAD
+216 YKNDRFTDYVTD

-235 GSLLDKDG
+235 GNLLDKDG

-248 ELKDGEPKLFT
+248 ELKDGASKLYT

-276 SGETLYMLEGRN
+276 SGEILYMLDGRN

-295 AIDLATDKEEILA
+295 AITLATDNEVILA
-308 EDAKADIGLFAVH
+308 EDPKADIGLFTMH
-321 PTKQTPQ
+321 PTKHTPQ

-336 TSYKILD
+336 VSYKILD
-343 KDIEE
+343 KEIE
-348 DIKYLQALDRGDL
+348 DDMKYLQTLDRGDL

-372 WIVTYMADNA
+372 WIVAYMADNA
-382 PIKYYKYDRI
+382 PVKYYKYDRA

-401 NRKDL
+401 NRKEL
-406 EQYKLAKMIPVIIK
+406 EQYSLAKMIPVIIK

-432 FPNDVNLDENNI
+432 FPNDVKLDENNI
-444 PDRKVPLILNV
+444 PDKKVPLIINV
-455 HGGPWV
+455 HGGPWA
-461 RDSWGYDP
+461 RDSWGYNP

-494 DFLNAGNLEYAGKM
+494 HFLNAGNLEYAGKM

-513 DGVNWAIKNNIVDSD
+513 DGVNWAIKNNIVDFD

-538 GYATLVGLTMTPDV
+538 GYATLVGLTMTPDI
-552 FACGVDVVGMSD
+552 FACGVDVVGMSN

-574 YMTPLLSLYKTRIGP
+574 YITPLLSIYKTRIGP
-589 WDTEEEKEFLRQRSP
+589 WDTEEEQEFLRKRSP
-604 INFIDNIK
+604 INFVDNIK

-624 RVVQAQSDKIVNA
+624 RVVQAESEQIVNS
-637 MKANHIP
+637 MKAKNIS
-644 VVYAIYPEEGHGFA
+644 VVYALYKDEGHGFA

-667 ALAEQFLAKVLKGRA
+667 ALAEQFLAKILKGRA
-682 EHIGDDLKNANL
+682 EAIGDDLKNANL
-694 ILNDKEKVTGN
+694 ILNDKAKISGEE
-705 DAEKIIDNAIGN
+705 AEKIIDKAIGH

>member
-1 MTEVE
+1 
-6 LIHATMPARN
+6 
-16 DGKTDPRWNDIKKNF
+16 
-31 NLNNK
+31 
-36 LLVMT
+36 MT
-41 KFSYIIATILTIG
+41 KFFYIIGTILIISVG
-54 VLFMFQNQTAVA
+54 IFMFQKQTIT
-66 DNNQIIPRKVL
+66 DNNHIIPRKVL

-82 KTRVSLTHDG
+82 KARVSLTHDG

-107 WMASSSDLS
+107 WLAPSDDIS
-116 KTEVITHD
+116 KAQAITHD

-179 GMSYKKP
+179 GVSYKKP

-200 FDIYKLSLDT
+200 FDIYKLNLDT
-210 LEKELI
+210 LEKALI
-216 YKNDRFTDYVAD
+216 YKNDRFTDCVAD

-248 ELKDGEPKLFT
+248 ELKDGKPQLYT

-276 SGETLYMLEGRN
+276 SGEILYILEGRN

-295 AIDLATDKEEILA
+295 AITLATGGEEILA
-308 EDAKADIGLFAVH
+308 EDSKADIGLFAVH
-321 PTKQTPQ
+321 PTKQIPQ

-336 TSYKILD
+336 VSYKILD
-343 KDIEE
+343 KDIED
-348 DIKYLQALDRGDL
+348 DIKYLQDLDRGDL

-372 WIVTYMADNA
+372 WIVAYMTDNA
-382 PIKYYKYDRI
+382 PVKFYKYDRA
-392 NKKAEFLFT
+392 NKKAEFLFS

-406 EQYKLAKMIPVIIK
+406 EKYNLAKMIPVIIK

-432 FPNDVNLDENNI
+432 FPNDVKLDENNI

-480 VLSINYRGSTGFGK
+480 VLTVNYRGSTGFGK
-494 DFLNAGNLEYAGKM
+494 NFLNAGNLEYAGKM

-574 YMTPLLSLYKTRIGP
+574 YMTPLLSIYRTRIGP
-589 WDTEEEKEFLRQRSP
+589 WDTEKEKEFLRQRSP

-617 AQGAHDV
+617 AQGVHDV

-637 MKANHIP
+637 LKANHIP
-644 VVYAIYPEEGHGFA
+644 VVYALYKDEGHGFA

-667 ALAEQFLAKVLKGRA
+667 ALAEQFLAKILKGRA
-682 EHIGDDLKNANL
+682 EHIEDDLKNANL
-694 ILNDKEKVTGN
+694 ILNDNEKITGKE
-705 DAEKIIDNAIGN
+705 AEKIIDTAVGN

>member
-1 MTEVE
+1 MLEPH
-6 LIHATMPARN
+6 LRG
-16 DGKTDPRWNDIKKNF
+16 DDIYDTFRSMKQRRINYII
-31 NLNNK
+31 K
-36 LLVMT
+36 LLVMN
-41 KFSYIIATILTIG
+41 KIFYIIGTILIISVG
-54 VLFMFQNQTAVA
+54 IFMYQKQTLT
-66 DNNQIIPRKVL
+66 DNNTIIPRQVL

-82 KTRVSLTHDG
+82 KARVSMTHDG
-92 KYILYIAPKDGVLNI
+92 KYILYVAPKDDVLNI
-107 WMASSSDLS
+107 WMAPADDLS
-116 KTEVITHD
+116 KAEAITQD

-129 RSYAK
+129 RSYSK
-134 AYNNKNILYSQDFN
+134 AYNNKNILYTQDFN

-167 LTPERGVKAGIA
+167 LTPERGVKAGIVA
-179 GMSYKKP
+179 TSYKKP

-200 FDIYKLSLDT
+200 FDIYKLNLDT

-216 YKNDRFTDYVAD
+216 YKNDRFTDYVVD

-235 GSLLDKDG
+235 GSLLDQDG

-248 ELKDGEPKLFT
+248 ELKDVEVQLFT

-295 AIDLATDKEEILA
+295 AIDLTTGSEEILA

-336 TSYKILD
+336 ISYKILD
-343 KDIEE
+343 KDIED
-348 DIKYLQALDRGDL
+348 DIKYLQNLDRGDL
-361 IINSRTLDDKT
+361 IINSRTFDDKT
-372 WIVTYMADNA
+372 WIVAYNSDNA
-382 PIKYYKYDRI
+382 PVKYYKYDRA

-406 EQYKLAKMIPVIIK
+406 EQYNLAKMIPVIIK

-432 FPNDVNLDENNI
+432 FPNDVKLNSNNI
-444 PDRKVPLILNV
+444 PDKKMPLIINV

-461 RDSWGYDP
+461 RDRWGYDP
-469 EHQWLANRGYA
+469 EHQWLASRGYA

-513 DGVNWAIKNNIVDSD
+513 DGVNWAIKNNIVDPD

-564 LLTHVQSKAP
+564 LLSHVQSKAP
-574 YMTPLLSLYKTRIGP
+574 YMTPLLSIYKTRIGP

-604 INFIDNIK
+604 INFVDNIK

-637 MKANHIP
+637 MKANNVP
-644 VVYAIYPEEGHGFA
+644 VVYALYTNEGHGFA
-658 KPGNRISYY
+658 RPGNRIAYY
-667 ALAEQFLAKVLKGRA
+667 ALAEQFLAKILKGRA
-682 EHIGDDLKNANL
+682 QEIGGDLKNASL
-694 ILNDKEKVTGN
+694 ILNDKEGLDGAKAEEIINRAVGN
-705 DAEKIIDNAIGN
+705 

>member
-1 MTEVE
+1 MSK
-6 LIHATMPARN
+6 I
-16 DGKTDPRWNDIKKNF
+16 F
-31 NLNNK
+31 
-36 LLVMT
+36 
-41 KFSYIIATILTIG
+41 YIIGTILIISVG
-54 VLFMFQNQTAVA
+54 IFMFQKQTITN
-66 DNNQIIPRKVL
+66 NNQIIPRKVL

-82 KTRVSLTHDG
+82 KARVSLTYDG

-107 WMASSSDLS
+107 WLAPSDDIS
-116 KTEVITHD
+116 KAEAITHD

-129 RSYAK
+129 WSYAK
-134 AYNNKNILYSQDFN
+134 AYNNKNILYTQDFN

-160 ETKETKL
+160 ETKETQL
-167 LTPERGVKAGIA
+167 LTPEKGVKAGIA
-179 GMSYKKP
+179 GASHKKP

-200 FDIYKLSLDT
+200 FDIYKLNLDT
-210 LEKELI
+210 LDKELI
-216 YKNDRFTDYVAD
+216 YKNDRFTDCVVD

-248 ELKDGEPKLFT
+248 ELKDGEPKLYT

-276 SGETLYMLEGRN
+276 SGEILYMLEGRN

-295 AIDLATDKEEILA
+295 AITLATGSEEILA
-308 EDAKADIGLFAVH
+308 EDSKADIGLFTVH

-328 AVSIDYDR
+328 AVSIGYDR
-336 TSYKILD
+336 VSYKILD
-343 KDIEE
+343 KDIED

-361 IINSRTLDDKT
+361 IINSRTLDDKI
-372 WIVTYMADNA
+372 WIVAYMADNA
-382 PIKYYKYDRI
+382 PVKYYKYDRA

-401 NRKDL
+401 NRKEL
-406 EQYKLAKMIPVIIK
+406 EQYNLAKMIPVIIK

-432 FPNDVNLDENNI
+432 FPNDVKLDENNI
-444 PDRKVPLILNV
+444 PDKKVPLIINV

-461 RDSWGYDP
+461 RDSWGYNP

-538 GYATLVGLTMTPDV
+538 GYATLVGLTMTPDI
-552 FACGVDVVGMSD
+552 FACGVDVVGMSN

-574 YMTPLLSLYKTRIGP
+574 YMTPLLSIYKTRIGP

-604 INFIDNIK
+604 INFVDNIK

-624 RVVQAQSDKIVNA
+624 RVVQAESEQIVNS
-637 MKANHIP
+637 MKAKHIP
-644 VVYAIYPEEGHGFA
+644 VVYALYKDEGHGFA

-667 ALAEQFLAKVLKGRA
+667 ALAEQFLAKILKGRA

-694 ILNDKEKVTGN
+694 ILNDKEKISGTE
-705 DAEKIIDNAIGN
+705 AEKIIDTAAGH

>member
-1 MTEVE
+1 M
-6 LIHATMPARN
+6 
-16 DGKTDPRWNDIKKNF
+16 
-31 NLNNK
+31 NK
-36 LLVMT
+36 I
-41 KFSYIIATILTIG
+41 FYIIGIILIISVG
-54 VLFMFQNQTAVA
+54 IFMFQKQTIT

-82 KTRVSLTHDG
+82 KARVSLTHDG
-92 KYILYIAPKDGVLNI
+92 KYILYVAPKDSVLNI
-107 WMASSSDLS
+107 WLAPSDDIS
-116 KTEVITHD
+116 KAEAITHD

-129 RSYAK
+129 WSYTK
-134 AYNNKNILYSQDFN
+134 AYNNKNILYTQDFN

-167 LTPERGVKAGIA
+167 LTPEKGVRAGIA
-179 GMSYKKP
+179 GVSYKKP

-194 ERNPEY
+194 DRNPEY
-200 FDIYKLSLDT
+200 FDIYKLNLDT

-216 YKNDRFTDYVAD
+216 YKNDRFTDYVTD

-248 ELKDGEPKLFT
+248 ELKDGEFKLFT

-295 AIDLATDKEEILA
+295 AITLATGSEEILA
-308 EDAKADIGLFAVH
+308 EDVKADIGLFTVH
-321 PTKQTPQ
+321 PIKQTPQ
-328 AVSIDYDR
+328 AVSVDYDR
-336 TSYKILD
+336 VSYKILD
-343 KDIEE
+343 KDIE
-348 DIKYLQALDRGDL
+348 DDVKYLQSLDHGDL

-372 WIVTYMADNA
+372 WIIAYMADNA
-382 PIKYYKYDRI
+382 PVKFYKYDRE

-401 NRKDL
+401 NRKEL
-406 EQYKLAKMIPVIIK
+406 EQYNLAKMIPVIIK

-432 FPNDVNLDENNI
+432 FPNDVKLDKNNI
-444 PDRKVPLILNV
+444 PDKKVPLIINV
-455 HGGPWV
+455 HGGPWA

-513 DGVNWAIKNNIVDSD
+513 DGVNWAIKSNIVDFD

-552 FACGVDVVGMSD
+552 FACGVDVVGMSN

-574 YMTPLLSLYKTRIGP
+574 YMTPLLSIYKTRIGP

-604 INFIDNIK
+604 INFVDNIK

-617 AQGAHDV
+617 AQSTHDV
-624 RVVQAQSDKIVNA
+624 RVVQAEADQIVNA
-637 MKANHIP
+637 MKAKHIP
-644 VVYAIYPEEGHGFA
+644 VVYALYKDEGHGFA

-667 ALAEQFLAKVLKGRA
+667 ALAEQFLAKILKGRA
-682 EHIGDDLKNANL
+682 EHIGDDLKNANF
-694 ILNDKEKVTGN
+694 ILNDKEKITGAE
-705 DAEKIIDNAIGN
+705 AEKIIDKAVGN

>member
-1 MTEVE
+1 MSK
-6 LIHATMPARN
+6 I
-16 DGKTDPRWNDIKKNF
+16 F
-31 NLNNK
+31 
-36 LLVMT
+36 
-41 KFSYIIATILTIG
+41 YIIGTILIISVG
-54 VLFMFQNQTAVA
+54 IFMFQKQTIT

-82 KTRVSLTHDG
+82 KARVSLTHDG

-107 WMASSSDLS
+107 WLAPSDDIS
-116 KTEVITHD
+116 KAEAITHD

-129 RSYAK
+129 WSYAK
-134 AYNNKNILYSQDFN
+134 AYNNKNILYTQDFN

-160 ETKETKL
+160 ETKESKL

-179 GMSYKKP
+179 GVSYKKP

-200 FDIYKLSLDT
+200 FDIYKLNLDT

-216 YKNDRFTDYVAD
+216 YKNDRFTDCVVD

-248 ELKDGEPKLFT
+248 ELKDGEPKLYT

-276 SGETLYMLEGRN
+276 SGEILYMLEGRN

-295 AIDLATDKEEILA
+295 AITLATGNEEILA
-308 EDAKADIGLFAVH
+308 EDSKADIGLFTVH

-336 TSYKILD
+336 VSYKILD
-343 KDIEE
+343 KDIED

-361 IINSRTLDDKT
+361 IINSRTLDDKI
-372 WIVTYMADNA
+372 WIVAYMADNA
-382 PIKYYKYDRI
+382 PVKYYKYDRA

-401 NRKDL
+401 NRKEL
-406 EQYKLAKMIPVIIK
+406 EQYNLAKMIPVIIK

-432 FPNDVNLDENNI
+432 FPNDVKLDENNI
-444 PDRKVPLILNV
+444 PDKKVPLIINV

-461 RDSWGYDP
+461 RDSWGYNP

-538 GYATLVGLTMTPDV
+538 GYATLVGLTMTPDI
-552 FACGVDVVGMSD
+552 FACGVDVVGMSN

-574 YMTPLLSLYKTRIGP
+574 YMTPLLSIYKTRIGL

-604 INFIDNIK
+604 INFVDNIK

-624 RVVQAQSDKIVNA
+624 RVVQAESEQIVNS
-637 MKANHIP
+637 MKAKHIP
-644 VVYAIYPEEGHGFA
+644 VVYALYKDEGHGFA

-667 ALAEQFLAKVLKGRA
+667 ALAEQFLAKILKGRA
-682 EHIGDDLKNANL
+682 EAIGDDLKNANL
-694 ILNDKEKVTGN
+694 ILNDKEKISGTE
-705 DAEKIIDNAIGN
+705 AEKIIDTAIGN

>member
-1 MTEVE
+1 MSK
-6 LIHATMPARN
+6 I
-16 DGKTDPRWNDIKKNF
+16 F
-31 NLNNK
+31 
-36 LLVMT
+36 
-41 KFSYIIATILTIG
+41 YIIGTILIISVG
-54 VLFMFQNQTAVA
+54 IFMFQTQTIT

-82 KTRVSLTHDG
+82 KARVSLTHDG
-92 KYILYIAPKDGVLNI
+92 KYILYVAPKDGVLNI
-107 WMASSSDLS
+107 WLAPSDDIS
-116 KTEVITHD
+116 KAEAITHD

-129 RSYAK
+129 WSYAK
-134 AYNNKNILYSQDFN
+134 AYNNKNILYTQDFN

-167 LTPERGVKAGIA
+167 LTPAKGVKAEIA
-179 GMSYKKP
+179 GASHKKP

-200 FDIYKLSLDT
+200 FDIYKLNLDT

-216 YKNDRFTDYVAD
+216 YKNDRFTDYVTD

-295 AIDLATDKEEILA
+295 AITLATGSEEILA
-308 EDAKADIGLFAVH
+308 EDAKADIGLFTVH

-336 TSYKILD
+336 VSYKILD
-343 KDIEE
+343 KDIED
-348 DIKYLQALDRGDL
+348 DIKYLQSIDRGDL

-372 WIVTYMADNA
+372 WIVAYMADNA
-382 PIKYYKYDRI
+382 PVKYYKYDRA

-401 NRKDL
+401 NRKEL
-406 EQYKLAKMIPVIIK
+406 EQYNLAKMIPIIIK

-432 FPNDVNLDENNI
+432 FPNDVKLDKNNI

-461 RDSWGYDP
+461 RDSWGYNP

-552 FACGVDVVGMSD
+552 FACGVDVVGMSN

-574 YMTPLLSLYKTRIGP
+574 YMTPLLSIYKTRIGP

-604 INFIDNIK
+604 INFVDNIK

-617 AQGAHDV
+617 AQGVHDV
-624 RVVQAQSDKIVNA
+624 RVVQAESEQIVNSMQA
-637 MKANHIP
+637 KHIP
-644 VVYAIYPEEGHGFA
+644 VVYALYKDEGHGFA

-667 ALAEQFLAKVLKGRA
+667 ALAEQFLAKILKGRA
-682 EHIGDDLKNANL
+682 EHIGNDLKNANL
-694 ILNDKEKVTGN
+694 ILNDKEKISGTE
-705 DAEKIIDNAIGN
+705 AEKIIDTVVGN

>member
-1 MTEVE
+1 MSK
-6 LIHATMPARN
+6 I
-16 DGKTDPRWNDIKKNF
+16 F
-31 NLNNK
+31 
-36 LLVMT
+36 
-41 KFSYIIATILTIG
+41 YIIGTILIISVG
-54 VLFMFQNQTAVA
+54 IFMFQKQTAT

-82 KTRVSLTHDG
+82 KARVSLTHDG

-107 WMASSSDLS
+107 WLAPSDDIS
-116 KTEVITHD
+116 KAEAITHD

-129 RSYAK
+129 WSYAK
-134 AYNNKNILYSQDFN
+134 AYNNKNILYTQDFN

-160 ETKETKL
+160 ETKESKL
-167 LTPERGVKAGIA
+167 LTPEKGVKAGIA
-179 GMSYKKP
+179 GASHKKP

-200 FDIYKLSLDT
+200 FDIYKLNLDT

-216 YKNDRFTDYVAD
+216 YKNDRFTDYVVD

-248 ELKDGEPKLFT
+248 ELRDGEPKLYT

-276 SGETLYMLEGRN
+276 SGEILYMLEGRN

-295 AIDLATDKEEILA
+295 AITLATGSEEILA
-308 EDAKADIGLFAVH
+308 EDAKADIGLFTVH

-336 TSYKILD
+336 VSYKILD
-343 KDIEE
+343 KDIED
-348 DIKYLQALDRGDL
+348 DIKYLQSLDRGDL
-361 IINSRTLDDKT
+361 IINSRTLDDKI
-372 WIVTYMADNA
+372 WIVAYMADNA
-382 PIKYYKYDRI
+382 PVKYYKYDRA

-401 NRKDL
+401 NRKEL
-406 EQYKLAKMIPVIIK
+406 EQYNLAKMIPVIIK

-432 FPNDVNLDENNI
+432 FPNDIKLDENNI
-444 PDRKVPLILNV
+444 PDKKVPLIINV

-461 RDSWGYDP
+461 RDSWGYNP

-494 DFLNAGNLEYAGKM
+494 DFLNTGNLEYAGKM

-538 GYATLVGLTMTPDV
+538 GYATLVGLTMTPDI
-552 FACGVDVVGMSD
+552 FACGVDVVGMSN

-574 YMTPLLSLYKTRIGP
+574 YMTPLLSIYKTRIGP
-589 WDTEEEKEFLRQRSP
+589 WDTEEEKEFLRQKSP
-604 INFIDNIK
+604 INFVDNIK

-624 RVVQAQSDKIVNA
+624 RVVQTESEQIVNS
-637 MKANHIP
+637 MKAKRIP
-644 VVYAIYPEEGHGFA
+644 VVYALYKDEGHGFA

-667 ALAEQFLAKVLKGRA
+667 ALAEQFLAKILKGRA
-682 EHIGDDLKNANL
+682 EYIGDDLKNANL
-694 ILNDKEKVTGN
+694 ILNDKEKISGTE
-705 DAEKIIDNAIGN
+705 AEKIIDTAVGN

>member
-1 MTEVE
+1 MSK
-6 LIHATMPARN
+6 I
-16 DGKTDPRWNDIKKNF
+16 F
-31 NLNNK
+31 
-36 LLVMT
+36 
-41 KFSYIIATILTIG
+41 YIIGTILIISVG
-54 VLFMFQNQTAVA
+54 IFMFQTQTIT

-82 KTRVSLTHDG
+82 KARVSLTHDG
-92 KYILYIAPKDGVLNI
+92 KYILYVAPKDGVLNI
-107 WMASSSDLS
+107 WLAPSDDIS
-116 KTEVITHD
+116 KAEAITHD

-129 RSYAK
+129 WSYAK
-134 AYNNKNILYSQDFN
+134 AYNNKNILYTQDFN

-167 LTPERGVKAGIA
+167 LTPAKGVKAEIA
-179 GMSYKKP
+179 GASHKKP

-200 FDIYKLSLDT
+200 FDIYKLNLDT

-216 YKNDRFTDYVAD
+216 YKNDRFTDYVTD

-235 GSLLDKDG
+235 GSLLDKNG

-295 AIDLATDKEEILA
+295 AITLATGSEEILA
-308 EDAKADIGLFAVH
+308 EDAKADIGLFTVH

-336 TSYKILD
+336 VSYKILD
-343 KDIEE
+343 KDIED
-348 DIKYLQALDRGDL
+348 DIKYLQSIDRGDL

-372 WIVTYMADNA
+372 WIVAYMADNA
-382 PIKYYKYDRI
+382 PVKYYKYDRA

-401 NRKDL
+401 NRKEL
-406 EQYKLAKMIPVIIK
+406 EQYNLAKMIPIIIK

-432 FPNDVNLDENNI
+432 FPNDVKLDKNNI

-461 RDSWGYDP
+461 RDSWGYNP

-513 DGVNWAIKNNIVDSD
+513 DGVNWAIKNNIVDSN

-552 FACGVDVVGMSD
+552 FACGVDVIGMSN

-574 YMTPLLSLYKTRIGP
+574 YMTPLLSIYKTRIGP

-604 INFIDNIK
+604 INFVDNIK

-617 AQGAHDV
+617 AQGVHDV
-624 RVVQAQSDKIVNA
+624 RVVQAESEQIVNSMQA
-637 MKANHIP
+637 KHIP
-644 VVYAIYPEEGHGFA
+644 VLYALYKDEGHGFA

-667 ALAEQFLAKVLKGRA
+667 ALAEQFLAKILKGRA
-682 EHIGDDLKNANL
+682 EHIGNDLKNANL
-694 ILNDKEKVTGN
+694 ILNDKEKISGTE
-705 DAEKIIDNAIGN
+705 AEKIIDTVVGN

>member
-1 MTEVE
+1 MSK
-6 LIHATMPARN
+6 I
-16 DGKTDPRWNDIKKNF
+16 F
-31 NLNNK
+31 
-36 LLVMT
+36 
-41 KFSYIIATILTIG
+41 YIIGTILIISVG
-54 VLFMFQNQTAVA
+54 IFMFQTQTIT

-82 KTRVSLTHDG
+82 KARVSLTHDG
-92 KYILYIAPKDGVLNI
+92 KYILYVAPKDGVLNI
-107 WMASSSDLS
+107 WLAPSDDIS
-116 KTEVITHD
+116 KAEAITHD

-129 RSYAK
+129 WSYAK
-134 AYNNKNILYSQDFN
+134 AYNNKNILYTQDFN

-167 LTPERGVKAGIA
+167 LTPAKGVKAEIA
-179 GMSYKKP
+179 GASHKKP

-200 FDIYKLSLDT
+200 FDIYKLNLDT

-216 YKNDRFTDYVAD
+216 YKNDRFTDYVTD
-228 ENLNLRF
+228 GNLNLRF

-248 ELKDGEPKLFT
+248 EFKDGEPKLFT

-295 AIDLATDKEEILA
+295 AITLATGSEEILA
-308 EDAKADIGLFAVH
+308 EDAKADIGLFTVH

-336 TSYKILD
+336 VSYKILD
-343 KDIEE
+343 KDIED
-348 DIKYLQALDRGDL
+348 DIKYLQSIDRGDL

-382 PIKYYKYDRI
+382 PVKYYKYDRA

-401 NRKDL
+401 NRTEL
-406 EQYKLAKMIPVIIK
+406 EQYNLAKMIPVIIK

-432 FPNDVNLDENNI
+432 FPNDVKLDKNNI

-461 RDSWGYDP
+461 RDSWGYNP

-552 FACGVDVVGMSD
+552 FACGVDVVGMSN

-574 YMTPLLSLYKTRIGP
+574 YMTPLLSIYKTRIGP

-604 INFIDNIK
+604 INFVDNIK

-617 AQGAHDV
+617 AQGVHDV
-624 RVVQAQSDKIVNA
+624 RVVQAESEQIVNSMQA
-637 MKANHIP
+637 KHIP
-644 VVYAIYPEEGHGFA
+644 VVYALYKDEGHGFA

-667 ALAEQFLAKVLKGRA
+667 ALAEQFLAKILKGRA

-694 ILNDKEKVTGN
+694 ILNDKEKISGTE
-705 DAEKIIDNAIGN
+705 AEKIIDTAVGN

>member
-1 MTEVE
+1 MSK
-6 LIHATMPARN
+6 I
-16 DGKTDPRWNDIKKNF
+16 F
-31 NLNNK
+31 
-36 LLVMT
+36 
-41 KFSYIIATILTIG
+41 YIIGTILIISVG
-54 VLFMFQNQTAVA
+54 IFMFQTQTIT

-82 KTRVSLTHDG
+82 KARVSLTHDG
-92 KYILYIAPKDGVLNI
+92 KYILYVAPKDGVLNI
-107 WMASSSDLS
+107 WLAPSDDIS
-116 KTEVITHD
+116 KAEAITHD

-129 RSYAK
+129 WSYAK
-134 AYNNKNILYSQDFN
+134 AYNNKNILYTQDFN

-167 LTPERGVKAGIA
+167 LTPAKGVKAEIA
-179 GMSYKKP
+179 GASHKKP

-200 FDIYKLSLDT
+200 FDIYKLNLDT

-216 YKNDRFTDYVAD
+216 YKNDRFTDYVTD

-248 ELKDGEPKLFT
+248 ELKDGKPKLFT

-295 AIDLATDKEEILA
+295 AITLATGSEEILA
-308 EDAKADIGLFAVH
+308 EDAKVDIGLFTVH

-336 TSYKILD
+336 VSYKILD
-343 KDIEE
+343 KDIED
-348 DIKYLQALDRGDL
+348 DIKYLQSIDHSNL

-372 WIVTYMADNA
+372 WIVAYMADNA
-382 PIKYYKYDRI
+382 PVKYYKYDRA

-401 NRKDL
+401 NRKEL
-406 EQYKLAKMIPVIIK
+406 EQYNLAKMIPIIIK

-432 FPNDVNLDENNI
+432 FPNDVKLDKNNI

-455 HGGPWV
+455 HGGPWA
-461 RDSWGYDP
+461 RDSWGYNP

-552 FACGVDVVGMSD
+552 FACGVDVVGMSN

-574 YMTPLLSLYKTRIGP
+574 YMTPLLSIYKTRIGP

-604 INFIDNIK
+604 INFVDNIK

-617 AQGAHDV
+617 AQGVHDV
-624 RVVQAQSDKIVNA
+624 RVVQAESEQIVNSMQA
-637 MKANHIP
+637 KHIP
-644 VVYAIYPEEGHGFA
+644 VVYALYKDEGHGFA

-667 ALAEQFLAKVLKGRA
+667 ALAEQFLAKILKGRA
-682 EHIGDDLKNANL
+682 EHIGNDLKNANL
-694 ILNDKEKVTGN
+694 ILNDKEKISGTE
-705 DAEKIIDNAIGN
+705 AEKIIDTVVGNSEATIIPRLGVTPWLVHGI

>member
-1 MTEVE
+1 MSK
-6 LIHATMPARN
+6 I
-16 DGKTDPRWNDIKKNF
+16 F
-31 NLNNK
+31 
-36 LLVMT
+36 
-41 KFSYIIATILTIG
+41 YIIGTILIIS
-54 VLFMFQNQTAVA
+54 VSIFMFQTIT

-82 KTRVSLTHDG
+82 KARVSLTHDG
-92 KYILYIAPKDGVLNI
+92 KYILYVAPKDDVLNI
-107 WMASSSDLS
+107 WLAPSDDIS
-116 KTEVITHD
+116 KAEAITHD

-129 RSYAK
+129 WSYAK
-134 AYNNKNILYSQDFN
+134 AYNNKNILYTQDFN

-167 LTPERGVKAGIA
+167 LTPAKGVKAKIA
-179 GMSYKKP
+179 GASHKKP

-200 FDIYKLSLDT
+200 FDIYKLNLDT

-216 YKNDRFTDYVAD
+216 YKNDRFTDYVTDA
-228 ENLNLRF
+228 NLNLRF

-264 DSFNTSILGFDA
+264 DSFNTAILGFDA

-295 AIDLATDKEEILA
+295 AITLATGSEEILA
-308 EDAKADIGLFAVH
+308 EDAKADIGLFTVH

-328 AVSIDYDR
+328 AVYIDYDR
-336 TSYKILD
+336 VSYKILD
-343 KDIEE
+343 KDIED
-348 DIKYLQALDRGDL
+348 DIKYLQSIDRGDL

-372 WIVTYMADNA
+372 WIVAYMADNT
-382 PIKYYKYDRI
+382 PVKYYKYDRT

-401 NRKDL
+401 NRKEL
-406 EQYKLAKMIPVIIK
+406 EQYNLAKMIPIIIK

-432 FPNDVNLDENNI
+432 FPNDVKLNKNNI

-461 RDSWGYDP
+461 RDSWGYNP

-552 FACGVDVVGMSD
+552 FACGIDVVGMSN

-574 YMTPLLSLYKTRIGP
+574 YITPLLSIYKTRIGP

-604 INFIDNIK
+604 INFVDNIK

-617 AQGAHDV
+617 AQGVHDV
-624 RVVQAQSDKIVNA
+624 RVVQAESEQIVNSMQA
-637 MKANHIP
+637 KHIP
-644 VVYAIYPEEGHGFA
+644 IVYALYKDEGHGFA
-658 KPGNRISYY
+658 KAGNRISYY

-694 ILNDKEKVTGN
+694 ILNDKEKISGTE
-705 DAEKIIDNAIGN
+705 AEKIIDTAVGN

>member
-1 MTEVE
+1 MSK
-6 LIHATMPARN
+6 I
-16 DGKTDPRWNDIKKNF
+16 F
-31 NLNNK
+31 
-36 LLVMT
+36 
-41 KFSYIIATILTIG
+41 YIIGTILIIVG
-54 VLFMFQNQTAVA
+54 IFMFQKQTIT

-82 KTRVSLTHDG
+82 KARVSLTHDG

-107 WMASSSDLS
+107 WLAPSDDIS
-116 KTEVITHD
+116 KAEAITHD

-129 RSYAK
+129 WSYAK
-134 AYNNKNILYSQDFN
+134 AYNNKNILYTQDFN

-160 ETKETKL
+160 ETKESKL

-179 GMSYKKP
+179 GVSYKKP

-200 FDIYKLSLDT
+200 FDIYKLNLDT

-216 YKNDRFTDYVAD
+216 YKNDRFTDCVVD

-248 ELKDGEPKLFT
+248 ELRDGEPKLYT

-276 SGETLYMLEGRN
+276 SGEILYMLEGRN

-295 AIDLATDKEEILA
+295 AITLATGREEILA
-308 EDAKADIGLFAVH
+308 EDSKADISLFTVH
-321 PTKQTPQ
+321 PTRQTPQ

-336 TSYKILD
+336 VSYKILD
-343 KDIEE
+343 KDIED
-348 DIKYLQALDRGDL
+348 DIKYLQALDLGDL
-361 IINSRTLDDKT
+361 IINSRTLDDKI
-372 WIVTYMADNA
+372 WIVAYMADNA
-382 PIKYYKYDRI
+382 PVKYYKYDRA

-401 NRKDL
+401 NRKEL
-406 EQYKLAKMIPVIIK
+406 EQYNLTKMIPVIIK

-432 FPNDVNLDENNI
+432 FPNDVKLDKNNI
-444 PDRKVPLILNV
+444 PDKKVPLIINV

-461 RDSWGYDP
+461 RDSWGYNP

-538 GYATLVGLTMTPDV
+538 GYATLVGLTMTPDI
-552 FACGVDVVGMSD
+552 FACGVDVVGMSN

-574 YMTPLLSLYKTRIGP
+574 YMIPLLSIYKTRIGP
-589 WDTEEEKEFLRQRSP
+589 WDTEEEKEFLRQKSP
-604 INFIDNIK
+604 INFVDNIK

-624 RVVQAQSDKIVNA
+624 RVVQAESEQIVNR
-637 MKANHIP
+637 MKAKHIP
-644 VVYAIYPEEGHGFA
+644 VVYALYKDEGHGFA

-667 ALAEQFLAKVLKGRA
+667 ALAEQFLAKILKGRA
-682 EHIGDDLKNANL
+682 EAIGDDLKNANL
-694 ILNDKEKVTGN
+694 ILNDKEKISGTE
-705 DAEKIIDNAIGN
+705 AEKIIDTAVGN

>member
-1 MTEVE
+1 MSK
-6 LIHATMPARN
+6 I
-16 DGKTDPRWNDIKKNF
+16 F
-31 NLNNK
+31 
-36 LLVMT
+36 
-41 KFSYIIATILTIG
+41 YIIGTILIISVG
-54 VLFMFQNQTAVA
+54 IFMFQTQTIT

-77 FGNPD
+77 FGNPN
-82 KTRVSLTHDG
+82 KARVSLTHDG
-92 KYILYIAPKDGVLNI
+92 KYILYVAPKDGVLNI
-107 WMASSSDLS
+107 WLAPSDDIS
-116 KTEVITHD
+116 KAEAITHD

-129 RSYAK
+129 WSYAK
-134 AYNNKNILYSQDFN
+134 AYNNKNILYTQDFN

-160 ETKETKL
+160 ETTETKL
-167 LTPERGVKAGIA
+167 LTPAKGVKAEIA
-179 GMSYKKP
+179 GASHKKP

-200 FDIYKLSLDT
+200 FDIYKLNLDT

-216 YKNDRFTDYVAD
+216 YKNDRFTDYVTD

-295 AIDLATDKEEILA
+295 AITLATGSEEILA
-308 EDAKADIGLFAVH
+308 EDAKADISLFTVH

-336 TSYKILD
+336 VSYKILD
-343 KDIEE
+343 KDIED
-348 DIKYLQALDRGDL
+348 DIKYLQSIDRGDL

-372 WIVTYMADNA
+372 WIVAYMADNA
-382 PIKYYKYDRI
+382 PVKYYKYDRA

-401 NRKDL
+401 NRKEL
-406 EQYKLAKMIPVIIK
+406 EQYNLAKMIPIIIK

-432 FPNDVNLDENNI
+432 FPNDVKLDKNNI

-461 RDSWGYDP
+461 RDSWGYNP

-552 FACGVDVVGMSD
+552 FACGVDVVGMSN

-574 YMTPLLSLYKTRIGP
+574 YMTPLLSIYKTRIGP

-604 INFIDNIK
+604 INFVDNIK

-617 AQGAHDV
+617 AQGVHDV
-624 RVVQAQSDKIVNA
+624 RVVQAESEQIVNSMQA
-637 MKANHIP
+637 KHIP
-644 VVYAIYPEEGHGFA
+644 VVYALYKDEGHGFA

-667 ALAEQFLAKVLKGRA
+667 ALAEQFLAKILKGRT

-694 ILNDKEKVTGN
+694 ILNDKEKISGTE
-705 DAEKIIDNAIGN
+705 AEKIIDTAVGN

>member
-1 MTEVE
+1 MSK
-6 LIHATMPARN
+6 I
-16 DGKTDPRWNDIKKNF
+16 F
-31 NLNNK
+31 
-36 LLVMT
+36 
-41 KFSYIIATILTIG
+41 YIIGTILIIG
-54 VLFMFQNQTAVA
+54 VGIFMFQTIT
-66 DNNQIIPRKVL
+66 DKNQIIPRKVL

-82 KTRVSLTHDG
+82 KARVSLTHDG
-92 KYILYIAPKDGVLNI
+92 KYILYVAPKDGVLNI
-107 WMASSSDLS
+107 WLAPSDDIS
-116 KTEVITHD
+116 KAEAITHD

-129 RSYAK
+129 WSYAK
-134 AYNNKNILYSQDFN
+134 AYNNKNILYTQDFN

-167 LTPERGVKAGIA
+167 LTPAKGVKAKIA
-179 GMSYKKP
+179 GASHKKP

-200 FDIYKLSLDT
+200 FDIYKLNLDT

-216 YKNDRFTDYVAD
+216 YKNDRFTDYVTD

-295 AIDLATDKEEILA
+295 AITLATGSEEILA
-308 EDAKADIGLFAVH
+308 EDAKADIGLFTVH

-336 TSYKILD
+336 VSYKILD
-343 KDIEE
+343 KDIED
-348 DIKYLQALDRGDL
+348 DIKYLQSIDRGDL

-372 WIVTYMADNA
+372 WIVAYMADNA
-382 PIKYYKYDRI
+382 PMKYYKYDRA

-401 NRKDL
+401 NLKEL
-406 EQYKLAKMIPVIIK
+406 EQYNLAKMIPIIIK

-432 FPNDVNLDENNI
+432 FPNDVKLDKNNI

-461 RDSWGYDP
+461 RDSWGYNP

-552 FACGVDVVGMSD
+552 FACGIDVVGMSN

-574 YMTPLLSLYKTRIGP
+574 YVTPLLSIYKTRIGP

-604 INFIDNIK
+604 INFVDNIK
-612 KPLFI
+612 KPLLI
-617 AQGAHDV
+617 AQGVHDV
-624 RVVQAQSDKIVNA
+624 RVVQAESEQIVNSMQA
-637 MKANHIP
+637 KHIP
-644 VVYAIYPEEGHGFA
+644 VVYALYKDEGHGFA
-658 KPGNRISYY
+658 KAGNRISYY

-694 ILNDKEKVTGN
+694 ILNDKEKISGTE
-705 DAEKIIDNAIGN
+705 AEKIIDTAVGN